1 MPDEALAAPAAP
13 LPGAKVWAVKG
24 MKWGGGLVLAASFA
38 FIGDRLVRLDW
49 TALQPHVSWGLVGAL
64 AGSAALFAAADH
76 ALERA
81 WRVFADPD
89 GALSQRETGRIYGR
103 GVLMKYLPGSV
114 FQYASRQ
121 LGGAGAGLAHGRLAR
136 SSVTEVALHLVS
148 SMTVASGCLFI
159 ERSPV
164 LLACGAVPLIGFCL
178 LGRRP
183 LLKALGLQLLAFSGF
198 ALAAALVGA
207 VVLPAG
213 ASLSHFAALFL
224 LAWLAG
230 FVVPVAPGGLGV
242 REAALLALAG
252 GGLPAA
258 AALAATLALRAAS
271 IAGDVLYGLVTMWRG
286 RCGQAA

>member
-1 MPDEALAAPAAP
+1 MPDEALEAPAA
-13 LPGAKVWAVKG
+13 LSGAKRWAAKG
-24 MKWGGGLVLAASFA
+24 IQWGGGLVLAASFA

-49 TALQPHVSWGLVGAL
+49 STLQPHASWGLAGAL
-64 AGSAALFAAADH
+64 AGSATLFAAADH

-81 WRVFADPD
+81 WSIFADPE
-89 GALSQRETGRIYGR
+89 GTLPQRETGRIYGR

-121 LGGAGAGLAHGRLAR
+121 LGGAGAGLAHSRLAR
-136 SSVTEVALHLVS
+136 SSVTEVALHLVA
-148 SMTVASGCLFI
+148 SMTVASGCLMI

-183 LLKALGLQLLAFSGF
+183 LLKALGLQLLAFSSF

-207 VVLPAG
+207 AVLPAG
-213 ASLSHFAALFL
+213 TSLSHFAAVFL

-252 GGLPAA
+252 GGVPAA

-271 IAGDVLYGLVTMWRG
+271 IAGDVVYGVSVLWRG
-286 RCGQAA
+286 CRAQNMR